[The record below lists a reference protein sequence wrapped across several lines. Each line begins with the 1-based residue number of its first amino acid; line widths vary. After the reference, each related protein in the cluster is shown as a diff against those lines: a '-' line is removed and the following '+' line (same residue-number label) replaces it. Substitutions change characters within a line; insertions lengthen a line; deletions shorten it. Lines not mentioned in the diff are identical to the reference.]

1 MNYSSEFVGQF
12 HLLDCLE
19 AAGTVIEEIIIIG
32 CVFNCSCTIC
42 PSDTAIV
49 STSTCPS
56 ILRFH
61 TMKSCVFFV
70 LCILAFVS
78 SQDAAA
84 RHKMPGSNSAI
95 NSPTKGQTT
104 PVGGAT
110 IPEGSGK
117 VPTSYLTYGSHR
129 ATRSPTRSEKRRP
142 SPTRV
147 PKSSGKVPTSYPTIS
162 TTGSPKTSVKPT
174 TGTTSRQK
182 PKSVISQGSDTST
195 KTPKSSPPPATTT
208 ATLTTRIPT
217 GTSPLVISASKT
229 LTVSNG
235 QTASAQVGW
244 MVVGVGAGGSVVVGG
259 NILPVAGGTEAIIE
273 QNSSGQDELSTIE
286 SDTSTTPTS
295 TSTSTKA
302 SKSSSSSSST
312 SSSMASPTP
321 YNIYPKFDS
330 TPSQQSAFARNLEQI
345 AQRGSVR
352 SITGGRNRLLLWVAS
367 LTPAQASELTRN
379 PVVSPL
385 PGAIHFYH

>member
-1 MNYSSEFVGQF
+1 VY
-12 HLLDCLE
+12 L
-19 AAGTVIEEIIIIG
+19 TVLAL
-32 CVFNCSCTIC
+32 SAP

-49 STSTCPS
+49 STSACPS
-56 ILRFH
+56 ILRFR

-84 RHKMPGSNSAI
+84 SHKMPGGNSAI
-95 NSPTKGQTT
+95 NSPKKSQTT
-104 PVGGAT
+104 SAGGAT

-129 ATRSPTRSEKRRP
+129 ATRSPTRSEKPRP

-162 TTGSPKTSVKPT
+162 TTGSPKTPVKPT

-182 PKSVISQGSDTST
+182 PKSAISQGSDTST
-195 KTPKSSPPPATTT
+195 KTLKSSPPPATTT
-208 ATLTTRIPT
+208 ATLTTTRIST

-259 NILPVAGGTEAIIE
+259 NILPVAGGTEVIIE

-286 SDTSTTPTS
+286 SDISTTPTS
-295 TSTSTKA
+295 TSSSTTT
-302 SKSSSSSSST
+302 SKSSLSSSSST

-330 TPSQQSAFARNLEQI
+330 TPSQKSAFARNLEQI

-352 SITGGRNRLLLWVAS
+352 SITGG
-367 LTPAQASELTRN
+367 
-379 PVVSPL
+379 
-385 PGAIHFYH
+385 